1 MLRTYQPSFY
11 PLPNMQKDL
20 VFLSNF
26 KPFGELLKQIQEMR
40 EDAIS
45 SLLEAKTE
53 HIQQISGQIIAFD
66 SILQLTE
73 AKDVIKKTDNLP

>member
-1 MLRTYQPSFY
+1 MH
-11 PLPNMQKDL
+11 KDIL
-20 VFLSNF
+20 FLSNF

-40 EDAIS
+40 EDAIG

-53 HIQQISGQIIAFD
+53 NIQQISGMIIAYD
-66 SILQLTE
+66 NVLQLTE

>member
-1 MLRTYQPSFY
+1 M
-11 PLPNMQKDL
+11 NKDL
-20 VFLSNF
+20 LFLSNF
-26 KPFGELLKQIQEMR
+26 KPFGELLKQVQNMR

-73 AKDVIKKTDNLP
+73 AKDVIKKTELLP

>member
-1 MLRTYQPSFY
+1 
-11 PLPNMQKDL
+11 MQKDL

-53 HIQQISGQIIAFD
+53 HIQQISGQITAYD
-66 SILQLTE
+66 NILQLTE

>member
-1 MLRTYQPSFY
+1 
-11 PLPNMQKDL
+11 MQKDL
-20 VFLSNF
+20 LFLSNF

-45 SLLEAKTE
+45 SLLEANTE

-73 AKDVIKKTDNLP
+73 AKDVIKKTELLP

>member
-1 MLRTYQPSFY
+1 
-11 PLPNMQKDL
+11 MQKDL
-20 VFLSNF
+20 LFLSNF

-53 HIQQISGQIIAFD
+53 HIQQISWQIIAFD

>member
-1 MLRTYQPSFY
+1 
-11 PLPNMQKDL
+11 MQKDL
-20 VFLSNF
+20 LFLSNF

-53 HIQQISGQIIAFD
+53 HIQQISGQRIAFD

>member
-1 MLRTYQPSFY
+1 MH
-11 PLPNMQKDL
+11 KDIL
-20 VFLSNF
+20 FLSNF
-26 KPFGELLKQIQEMR
+26 KPFVELLKQIQNMR
-40 EDAIS
+40 EDAIG

>member
-1 MLRTYQPSFY
+1 
-11 PLPNMQKDL
+11 
-20 VFLSNF
+20 
-26 KPFGELLKQIQEMR
+26 MR
-40 EDAIS
+40 EDAIA

>member
-1 MLRTYQPSFY
+1 MH
-11 PLPNMQKDL
+11 KDIL
-20 VFLSNF
+20 FLSNF
-26 KPFGELLKQIQEMR
+26 KPFGELLKQIQNMR
-40 EDAIS
+40 EDAIG

-73 AKDVIKKTDNLP
+73 AKDVIKKTELLP

>member
-1 MLRTYQPSFY
+1 
-11 PLPNMQKDL
+11 MQKDL
-20 VFLSNF
+20 LFLSNF
-26 KPFGELLKQIQEMR
+26 KPFGELLKQVQNMR